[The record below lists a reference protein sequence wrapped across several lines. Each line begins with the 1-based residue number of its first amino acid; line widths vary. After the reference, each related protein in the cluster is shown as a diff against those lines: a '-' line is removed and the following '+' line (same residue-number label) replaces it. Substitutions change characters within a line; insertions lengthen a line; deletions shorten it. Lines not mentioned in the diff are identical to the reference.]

1 MSESR
6 YDWLHDRW
14 VVFAPQRAA
23 RPDEFRDRFQPAR
36 RPGFTCPFCA
46 GNERET
52 PPAILS
58 LPPSS
63 PRSKQAWQV
72 RVVPNRYPALESL
85 SPLTSARPWGDEGQ
99 QTPANSGLDE
109 KIPSPAA
116 DLESPI
122 SVSPS
127 PQCTRGIHEVIIETP
142 EHLESLTQL
151 AREDAQ
157 LVFRAMRQRLTALR
171 ANHRLHYAVVFKN
184 VGAAAGA
191 SLSHSHSQL
200 ISTDFVPPN
209 IRRVSRRLQHFQ
221 QQHQTGYF
229 EQALE
234 QELKH
239 GDRLV
244 AHSEFFVAFVPY
256 ASALPYFVT
265 ILPKTRQPRFEESS
279 DLELADFSE
288 VVQRIL
294 LAMES
299 TFAELAYNFILHTS
313 PFDAG
318 GDQAFHWR
326 MEIVPRLT
334 QVAGFEWGTDCYINP
349 VLPEYAAEVLRE
361 AMETGPAQDSP
372 TTLPLLKQRTNSPA
386 VS

>member
-23 RPDEFRDRFQPAR
+23 RPDEFRDRFHPAR
-36 RPGFTCPFCA
+36 RPAFTCPFCA
-46 GNERET
+46 GNEGET

-58 LPPSS
+58 LPATS
-63 PRSKQAWQV
+63 PRSQQAWQV

-85 SPLTSARPWGDEGQ
+85 SSLTSARAWGGEGQ
-99 QTPANSGLDE
+99 HAPTSFTHVEEMPPRQE
-109 KIPSPAA
+109 
-116 DLESPI
+116 DLESP
-122 SVSPS
+122 VAANTSPKYS
-127 PQCTRGIHEVIIETP
+127 QGIHEVIIETP
-142 EHLESLTQL
+142 EHLESMTQL
-151 AREDAQ
+151 DREDSQ
-157 LVFRAMRQRLTALR
+157 LVFRAMRQRLIALR

-191 SLSHSHSQL
+191 SLAHSHSQL
-200 ISTDFVPPN
+200 ISTAFVPPN

-221 QQHQTGYF
+221 QQHQAGYF
-229 EQALE
+229 EQALS
-234 QELKH
+234 QELQH
-239 GDRLV
+239 GRRLI
-244 AHSEFFVAFVPY
+244 AHSEYFVAFVPY

-288 VVQRIL
+288 VVQRVL

-299 TFAELAYNFILHTS
+299 TFPGLAYNFILHTS

-349 VLPEYAAEVLRE
+349 VLPECAAEVLRE
-361 AMETGPAQDSP
+361 AMEPRTAKDIDPS
-372 TTLPLLKQRTNSPA
+372 LPLPKPRSNSPA